1 MVVSGDDRGADMKA
15 VRFDDYGGVD
25 VLEAREVEDPVAGPG
40 QVLVAVKAAG
50 INPGEISIREGRVQ
64 ARWPA
69 TFPSGEGTDLAGV
82 VQTVGAG
89 VSAFAAGD
97 EVLGWTEQRASH
109 AELVVVPTNQLTAK
123 PASVSWEVAGSL
135 FVAGLAAYASV
146 QAVAPQADETV
157 VVSAAAGGVGSVA
170 VQLARR
176 TGATVIGLAGEHNH
190 DWLRRHDIVPVTY
203 GEGQADRI
211 RQAAR
216 GTIDAFIDTFGN
228 GYVDLAIG
236 LGVAPQRINTIID
249 FEAVQRLG
257 VHGQGTH
264 AIASAPLLAEIAGLV
279 ADGSL
284 EIPIARTFPLDQVRD
299 AYRELAGR
307 HSHGKIVLLP

>member
-1 MVVSGDDRGADMKA
+1 MSG
-15 VRFDDYGGVD
+15 
-25 VLEAREVEDPVAGPG
+25 
-40 QVLVAVKAAG
+40 
-50 INPGEISIREGRVQ
+50 
-64 ARWPA
+64 
-69 TFPSGEGTDLAGV
+69 
-82 VQTVGAG
+82 
-89 VSAFAAGD
+89 FAAGD

-109 AELVVVPTNQLTAK
+109 AELVAVPADQLTAK

-135 FVAGLAAYASV
+135 FVVGLAAYASV
-146 QAVAPQADETV
+146 QAVAPQAGETV

-203 GEGQADRI
+203 GDGQAERI
-211 RQAAR
+211 REAAH
-216 GTIDAFIDTFGN
+216 GTIDAFIDTFGG

-249 FEAVQRLG
+249 YEAVERLG

-264 AIASAPLLAEIAGLV
+264 AIATAPLLAEIAGLV

-284 EIPIARTFPLDQVRD
+284 EIPVARTFPLDQVRD
-299 AYRELAGR
+299 AYRELAER